1 MPSLGKGPCSSP
13 VKSGSGEAVLMGKQ
27 EAWLQSES
35 VAGSLSQTRCMFAK
49 KVMEIQVL
57 W

>member
-49 KVMEIQVL
+49 KVMEI
-57 W
+57 